1 MDFGNAFKQK
11 PTDTG
16 GFAGGSAG
24 PAMKSSEKNL
34 KAAGK
39 GDAPNF
45 GVATPLVG
53 ASAGKMKQEPDFGF
67 ALAGA
72 GGFGGLDKMK
82 NLEKEGTALRYLFC
96 GYLYI

>member
-16 GFAGGSAG
+16 GFASGSAG
-24 PAMKSSEKNL
+24 ATMQGSEKNL

-39 GDAPNF
+39 GDAPKF

-72 GGFGGLDKMK
+72 GGFDGLDKMK

-96 GYLYI
+96 G